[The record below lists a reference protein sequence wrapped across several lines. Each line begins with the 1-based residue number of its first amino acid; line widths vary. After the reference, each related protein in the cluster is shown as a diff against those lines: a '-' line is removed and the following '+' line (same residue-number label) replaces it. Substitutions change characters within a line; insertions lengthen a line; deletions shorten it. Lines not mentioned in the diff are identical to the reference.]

1 MNELKE
7 ITYTKEQ
14 CLYALKTSADQCRL
28 GNLIC
33 LSPEVIVGIYNYIS
47 DTEKLYVVRNNEE

>member
-14 CLYALKTSADQCRL
+14 CLYALKTSADKCRL
-28 GNLIC
+28 GNWVC
-33 LSPEVIVGIYNYIS
+33 LDPEVVVGIYNYIS
-47 DTEKLYVVRNNEE
+47 DTEKLYIVRNNEE